1 LLERAVCRFV
11 CSEVLFGSF
20 LSFVLDNNLIE
31 ITDESNCSSKLCL
44 AGISEKRSC
53 YREEFVKKFDDYHHV
68 PSPMPAISSAA
79 SISSF
84 CALCYSRFLSSFSSS
99 SDSPVFVL
107 KQEPMIDKYY
117 FLADLSAISI
127 TYSYQQQIRQ
137 FSWNDYSSLR
147 WLFPSENIK
156 QNLIAGSTSVE
167 IEERKKA
174 HPNETSLEYLD
185 YNDFV
190 DIVQSDRIST
200 LLGRKLMFLSLEKF
214 YFSSFDFGDPS
225 DATSHR
231 TDGSSADPFD
241 GKEMVHNIELVPS
254 SNGENPA
261 SSSNIQYCF
270 KPAFFHFTKPLSQ
283 QRLKDILLLD
293 CFSTKEGSAPTKG
306 EVWSCLSVYQ
316 AKENFKL
323 LHQNTEENPVFN
335 APSRMKM
342 KKIDY
347 SHGFSGKHESS
358 QLVTSLKSS
367 ADYLQ
372 QSQLMS
378 QLYYTYA
385 DSPEAESEK
394 LTSNQTDHDSNQV
407 HIPVTAYDSAISDM
421 FFGVSANLVALS
433 LHRQQQSNLSTP
445 SLNFAK
451 LCSTILL
458 SLPLSLTAAGN
469 GCSEISED
477 HLVIISFVRSWNEVE
492 GSDFFPS
499 FDGGIHDD
507 LGDGSPSSHEPKNDV
522 YGSSLSHSVIAVLE
536 RFLS

>member
-1 LLERAVCRFV
+1 V
-11 CSEVLFGSF
+11 CSEVLFCSF

-31 ITDESNCSSKLCL
+31 ITDEANCSSKLCL
-44 AGISEKRSC
+44 AGINEKRSF
-53 YREEFVKKFDDYHHV
+53 YREQFVKKFDDYHHV
-68 PSPMPAISSAA
+68 SSLLPAISSAS

-84 CALCYSRFLSSFSSS
+84 CALCYSRFLSSSSS
-99 SDSPVFVL
+99 FSDSPVFVL
-107 KQEPMIDKYY
+107 KQEPMMDKYY

-156 QNLIAGSTSVE
+156 QNLTAGSTS
-167 IEERKKA
+167 IETGERKEMR
-174 HPNETSLEYLD
+174 PDESSLEYLD

-200 LLGRKLMFLSLEKF
+200 LLGRKLMFLSLEKLCF
-214 YFSSFDFGDPS
+214 AAFDFGDPS
-225 DATSHR
+225 DGTSHR
-231 TDGSSADPFD
+231 TDGSSTDSFD
-241 GKEMVHNIELVPS
+241 GKEMAHNIELVPS
-254 SNGENPA
+254 SNGENFT

-283 QRLKDILLLD
+283 LPLKDILLPD
-293 CFSTKEGSAPTKG
+293 CFSTKEGSALTKSD
-306 EVWSCLSVYQ
+306 VWNCLSVYQ

-323 LHQNTEENPVFN
+323 LHQNTEENLVFN
-335 APSRMKM
+335 TPLRKKM
-342 KKIDY
+342 KEIDY
-347 SHGFSGKHESS
+347 SQRFSGKHESS
-358 QLVTSLKSS
+358 QLVTGLKSN

-385 DSPEAESEK
+385 ASAEAESFEK
-394 LTSNQTDHDSNQV
+394 LISDQTNSNQV

-421 FFGVSANLVALS
+421 FFGISANLVALS
-433 LHRQQQSNLSTP
+433 LHRQQQSNPPTP

-458 SLPLSLTAAGN
+458 SLPQSLPTAGN

-477 HLVIISFVRSWNEVE
+477 HLVIISFVRSWNEAE
-492 GSDFFPS
+492 DSDFFPS
-499 FDGGIHDD
+499 FGGGIHDD
-507 LGDGSPSSHEPKNDV
+507 LGDGSPKSHEPNDV
-522 YGSSLSHSVIAVLE
+522 YESSISHSVIAVLE